1 MEYPAAYKQRG
12 IVRFNI
18 LSVRYIHFT
27 ISASRSASL
36 IEFFS
41 SLIIVPLPQRDGRP
55 SVLPSA
61 LCSTRYATGTEF
73 SPKNP
78 LSPQTLPV
86 RLRRRSWWSMRRWRW
101 RRYMSGWRRWWWSA
115 ASVIVPSVSAFPP
128 SFISFPMSFPFP
140 SSPIS
145 SKMSIGYPL
154 VSRWYSVIV
163 RRQVEESAGN
173 SARIKIGPG
182 PVI

>member
-12 IVRFNI
+12 IVRCNI

-41 SLIIVPLPQRDGRP
+41 SLIIVPLLRRDGRP

-86 RLRRRSWWSMRRWRW
+86 RLRRRSWWSMGRWRW
-101 RRYMSGWRRWWWSA
+101 RRYMSGWRRWRSA
-115 ASVIVPSVSAFPP
+115 TSVIVPSVSAFPP
-128 SFISFPMSFPFP
+128 SVIPVPMSFPLP
-140 SSPIS
+140 SSPIIIE
-145 SKMSIGYPL
+145 MSIGYPL
-154 VSRWYSVIV
+154 VLR
-163 RRQVEESAGN
+163 
-173 SARIKIGPG
+173 
-182 PVI
+182 